1 MRNGMLKVEKVYLW
15 VLMIIFVLVSSDGGI
30 IRRCGG
36 VFGCVCRWYI
46 GWFWCRYK
54 GSRKICK

>member
-1 MRNGMLKVEKVYLW
+1 MRNGKIKVEKVYLW

-54 GSRKICK
+54 G